1 MNFSLFQ
8 ERLVAEPKVFK
19 SKTESKTEIC
29 RFTLAVE

>member
-8 ERLVAEPKVFK
+8 GRLVADPKVFK
-19 SKTESKTEIC
+19 SKTEIC